1 MLVNE
6 KLLEVKLAIMEVIAW
21 KLLIKNLIS
30 DKEYER
36 MIELL
41 RKEIDRRKIGLINS
55 KMN

>member
-6 KLLEVKLAIMEVIAW
+6 KLLEVIAW